1 MRYYW
6 IYNTPVDF
14 DDILLVSDG
23 EYLTG
28 LEFIKDGQVKDIDT
42 GPEGY
47 FTEAIT
53 YLDQYFHHEIP
64 DLVPSYRFEKLTSFQ
79 KEVYEILLTIG
90 YGEMISYGEIA
101 NRIAETRGIRK
112 MSAQA
117 VGNALGR
124 NPICI
129 IVPCHRVVG
138 TDGSLVGYGGGLQ
151 NKEKL
156 LELERR

>member
-1 MRYYW
+1 MEIKTALYDSPLGTIVIRADEEVLYQL
-6 IYNTPVDF
+6 DF
-14 DDILLVSDG
+14 SDG
-23 EYLTG
+23 PGEYENETNEVIRRTISWLDRY
-28 LEFIKDGQVKDIDT
+28 F
-42 GPEGY
+42 GP
-47 FTEAIT
+47 
-53 YLDQYFHHEIP
+53 EIP
-64 DLVPSYRFEKLTSFQ
+64 DFRPPLRLEGTPFQKRVWELTSA
-79 KEVYEILLTIG
+79 IP
-90 YGEMISYGEIA
+90 YGETRSYGQLAES
-101 NRIAETRGIRK
+101 IAEERGIRK